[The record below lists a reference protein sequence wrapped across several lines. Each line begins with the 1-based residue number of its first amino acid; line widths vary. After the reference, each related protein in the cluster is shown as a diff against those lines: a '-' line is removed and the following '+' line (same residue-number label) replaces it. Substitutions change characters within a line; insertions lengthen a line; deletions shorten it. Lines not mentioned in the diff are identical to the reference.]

1 MDENFNAVQNQNSI
15 TGTSQSNQ
23 KKSKRKKLYKNETQ
37 TLSQFIDG
45 YRGDKALADIMKFIE
60 SDADNVKNHSIQSK
74 SNTGLNIN
82 GKVSSSR
89 DNKSK
94 DDNENDKSNKKRSTE
109 RRMKDKLETKLKRA
123 NSMEELSR
131 RKFDDLTPTK
141 DSTFRKSKKS
151 SVLESN
157 SISNGKNNE
166 RRSWCNEESEPYY
179 KSDKNDSDEPSSL
192 DITVSASNST
202 LGSKQKK
209 TKQSTGD
216 IDMSIVDC
224 DPFYAFETSDFQT
237 VTKKKKIRKRHS
249 PTDEGRNRSNF
260 YNHNMQN
267 VRTTNGGRSVQERD
281 TLYKRLGNGTHPSVS
296 SPPSDKSND
305 SNDDLDSIHSLPA
318 DASGERF
325 QASYADMARAAPPVS
340 PPPIIPPVS
349 RQHNFPDLIESCN
362 YYTND
367 VSVQDKHLDISVE
380 NTKNLLFKEN
390 SSELDKKSLK
400 TNSLDFGHQ
409 PDLNVHKTYI
419 REQYPALETR
429 QRINNKISIKPKVD
443 MKLHNKI
450 CNEKQS
456 EVMSVSKGNDNNK
469 NKEETLTNNSV
480 STSES
485 VSSDKYVKISENS
498 NINNPDSDKISNL
511 GNKIDNLNKP
521 PDVVLPLA
529 EISQT
534 FDSRPAVIIMNEEP
548 NRSSNDIH
556 NINGITFGFDINE
569 QLINGESNLETDIS
583 NPSEYSVSRSNSEV
597 ANSLYTPIYNSSIDF
612 PAINEKPFRESGDKL
627 KLVND
632 DSKHSKKSSRST
644 YKESAKH
651 ANKHNSLDIEA
662 HDNTSLKCEESS
674 GSPKEEEN
682 TSAGQ
687 VVETCVG
694 KDKALRYLAPTA
706 TSKDIYNLDKIVHY
720 VGMGM
725 L

>member
-1 MDENFNAVQNQNSI
+1 
-15 TGTSQSNQ
+15 
-23 KKSKRKKLYKNETQ
+23 
-37 TLSQFIDG
+37 
-45 YRGDKALADIMKFIE
+45 MKFIE
-60 SDADNVKNHSIQSK
+60 SDADNVKNHGIQSK

-82 GKVSSSR
+82 GKVASSR
-89 DNKSK
+89 DSKSK

-131 RKFDDLTPTK
+131 RKFDDFTPNK

-151 SVLESN
+151 SILESN
-157 SISNGKNNE
+157 SMTNGKNNE
-166 RRSWCNEESEPYY
+166 RRSWCNDESEPYY

-192 DITVSASNST
+192 DIIVSASNNT
-202 LGSKQKK
+202 LSSKQKK

-260 YNHNMQN
+260 YNHNIQN
-267 VRTTNGGRSVQERD
+267 MRTSNGGRSVQERD

-367 VSVQDKHLDISVE
+367 VSVQDKHLDISIE
-380 NTKNLLFKEN
+380 NTKNLLLKEN
-390 SSELDKKSLK
+390 STELDKRSLK

-409 PDLNVHKTYI
+409 PDLNVHKAYI

-429 QRINNKISIKPKVD
+429 QRINNKMSIKTKVD
-443 MKLHNKI
+443 TKLHNKI

-456 EVMSVSKGNDNNK
+456 DASLLSKGNGNNK
-469 NKEETLTNNSV
+469 NKEEMLSNN
-480 STSES
+480 TATACKDA
-485 VSSDKYVKISENS
+485 SSDKYPKISENN
-498 NINNPDSDKISNL
+498 NINDPDSEKISNSII
-511 GNKIDNLNKP
+511 KIDSNLNKP

-569 QLINGESNLETDIS
+569 QLINGESNLESEIS
-583 NPSEYSVSRSNSEV
+583 NAIEYSVSCSNTEV
-597 ANSLYTPIYNSSIDF
+597 ANSLCTPIYNSNIDF
-612 PAINEKPFRESGDKL
+612 PAINEKPFRESGDKS
-627 KLVND
+627 KHVND
-632 DSKHSKKSSRST
+632 DSKHSKKSNRPI
-644 YKESAKH
+644 YKESVKL
-651 ANKHNSLDIEA
+651 ANKHNSLDAEV
-662 HDNTSLKCEESS
+662 HDVSSLKSEEC
-674 GSPKEEEN
+674 GGLPKDEEN
-682 TSAGQ
+682 LSVGQ

-725 L
+725 FEFILLLL